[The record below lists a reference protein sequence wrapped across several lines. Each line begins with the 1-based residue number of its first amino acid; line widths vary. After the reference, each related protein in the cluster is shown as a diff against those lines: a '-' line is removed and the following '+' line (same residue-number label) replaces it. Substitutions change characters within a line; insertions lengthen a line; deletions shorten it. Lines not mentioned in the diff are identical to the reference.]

1 MKKREYLIKKINN
14 LDIDENINLLLEKI
28 FKN

>member
-14 LDIDENINLLLEKI
+14 LDINENKNLLLEKI